1 MRIKWNW
8 NGIRRRTTVSNR
20 WNTSEHWW
28 VWDEPF
34 STPHAPLMGCFFVFF
49 CCAGLVRGA
58 SNEISAW
65 HGHAAAAELHYCQMC
80 FVFQKAVIESL
91 NDFLLF
97 FALPSWQLRLF
108 LLATSFA
115 SNCDHSPS
123 IYSLLPTA
131 ASCHFLKEKIHAVFC
146 STDKGR
152 LCQILFN
159 NSFIVSSSGWKRG
172 RERKVAS

>member
-1 MRIKWNW
+1 M
-8 NGIRRRTTVSNR
+8 
-20 WNTSEHWW
+20 
-28 VWDEPF
+28 
-34 STPHAPLMGCFFVFF
+34 CFVFF
-49 CCAGLVRGA
+49 FCCVGLVRGA

-80 FVFQKAVIESL
+80 FVFQKGVIEPL

-115 SNCDHSPS
+115 SNCDCSPS
-123 IYSLLPTA
+123 IYSPLPTA

-159 NSFIVSSSGWKRG
+159 KSFIVFFFWMKQGTGKESGILACKSKSVIDSRG
-172 RERKVAS
+172 SRKGILLIIAQEATIH